1 MEEIFYVAS
10 KAIWESNS
18 NYSGILLQKK
28 ARLLISS
35 SWKLYKHT
43 VVFFCQIWFLCNFYA
58 EIHSSQSP
66 PDERPYPNLMGK
78 SAGSFH
84 NFRD

>member
-1 MEEIFYVAS
+1 M
-10 KAIWESNS
+10 
-18 NYSGILLQKK
+18 GIKLKYAGMLLLKK

-35 SWKLYKHT
+35 SWQLYEHI
-43 VVFFCQIWFLCNFYA
+43 VVLFCQIGFLCNFYA
-58 EIHSSQSP
+58 KIHPLQSP